1 MVAAL
6 LVVTA
11 ASCGSSDNAVSVS
24 TAGDKTATTTAAEG
38 GVAPTSVSTDATGSA
53 DSEATIPV
61 KNLSDMPD
69 QCIKLFGEFLKKIEP
84 IVSPIDWKTATMGQ
98 FESLGDQF
106 QSESDALDAQSKAA
120 GCDKYDLQTTDPT
133 TIKQL
138 AALAATV
145 APGTV
150 GFINFLGTFT
160 ASTETTLAAAGGCD
174 DVIAQIEP
182 YLNTGKTIKDLTIA
196 EVTKVYGLIS
206 QVATACPQDQATAF
220 YERADVQAFTNV

>member
-1 MVAAL
+1 
-6 LVVTA
+6 
-11 ASCGSSDNAVSVS
+11 
-24 TAGDKTATTTAAEG
+24 
-38 GVAPTSVSTDATGSA
+38 
-53 DSEATIPV
+53 
-61 KNLSDMPD
+61 MPE
-69 QCIKLFGEFLKKIEP
+69 QCIKLFGQFMKQIEP
-84 IVSPIDWKTATMGQ
+84 IVSPIDWSKATLAQ
-98 FESLGDQF
+98 FETLGDQF
-106 QSESDALDAQSKAA
+106 QAESDAFDAQSTAA

-150 GFINFLGTFT
+150 AFINFIGTLT
-160 ASTETTLAAAGGCD
+160 ASTTQTTLAAAGGCD

-206 QVATACPQDQATAF
+206 QVATACPQDKATAF
-220 YERADVQAFTNV
+220 YQRGRRPGIYQRLSDAAVAQTSSMRAIGALSPWRGPSFRMRR